1 MSKEINKVND
11 KENEAMETQK
21 AERKPIKARIGE
33 FKEKHPV
40 ATKVIKGIALVG
52 TGVAVGFGFGSMA
65 KRGCYEYE
73 EELEYEEY
81 TEDDEPAE
89 VENETEEAEA

>member
-1 MSKEINKVND
+1 MSKEIKKVND
-11 KENEAMETQK
+11 EEIEVKETQK
-21 AERKPIKARIGE
+21 TERKTIKSRIE
-33 FKEKHPV
+33 DFNEKHPV
-40 ATKVIKGIALVG
+40 ASKVIKGITLVG

-73 EELEYEEY
+73 EEPEYEEY